1 MFSGIFLCFPW
12 FCFKIRTTENTK
24 ITKRTGFTTFAG
36 TLTLVLFLIL
46 VSASAVTAQ
55 KLPSSIRGYK
65 VHSEKI
71 VITSISAKPDGKGD
85 AIVKVEG
92 PELVDVGLS
101 GITFEFPAEA
111 LSSKQSGKVDFLTF
125 HDFEVNGIKVT
136 IPEYSTP
143 FSFKKGESFR
153 LPQPAKIFL
162 PTTSIANAAWKEMHE
177 SREIWQVTGRIFVYG
192 KFRKFGFDH
201 KRVVPVDVNIT
212 IENPLV
218 KILNPGK

>member
-1 MFSGIFLCFPW
+1 ML
-12 FCFKIRTTENTK
+12 
-24 ITKRTGFTTFAG
+24 FAG
-36 TLTLVLFLIL
+36 IALFLIIISTSTI
-46 VSASAVTAQ
+46 SAQ
-55 KLPSSIRGYK
+55 DRPSSIRGYK

-85 AIVKVEG
+85 AIVKVED

-143 FSFKKGESFR
+143 FGFKKGESFR

-162 PTTSIANAAWKEMHE
+162 PTQSLAKAAWKEMRE
-177 SREIWQVTGRIFVYG
+177 SREIWQVTGRMFVYG
-192 KFRKFGFDH
+192 QFRKFGFYH

-212 IENPLV
+212 IANPLV
-218 KILNPGK
+218 KMLATRK

>member
-1 MFSGIFLCFPW
+1 MISGILRCFPW
-12 FCFKIRTTENTK
+12 LHFEILTTK
-24 ITKRTGFTTFAG
+24 ITKDAGFTP
-36 TLTLVLFLIL
+36 LSKNLILVLFLIL
-46 VSASAVTAQ
+46 FAGTTATAQ
-55 KLPSSIRGYK
+55 DLPSSIRGYK

-71 VITSISAKPDGKGD
+71 VITSISAKPDGNAD
-85 AIVKVEG
+85 ATVKVED
-92 PELVDVGLS
+92 PELVDVSLS
-101 GITFEFPAEA
+101 GVTFEFPAEA

-162 PTTSIANAAWKEMHE
+162 PTTSIANAAWKEM
-177 SREIWQVTGRIFVYG
+177 RETRETWQVTGRIFVYG
-192 KFRKFGFDH
+192 RFRKFGFYH

-212 IENPLV
+212 IANPLT
-218 KILNPGK
+218 KMLAAHN

>member
-1 MFSGIFLCFPW
+1 MISGILRCFPW
-12 FCFKIRTTENTK
+12 FHFEILTTENKK
-24 ITKRTGFTTFAG
+24 ITKDAGFTP
-36 TLTLVLFLIL
+36 LSKNLILVLFLIL
-46 VSASAVTAQ
+46 FAGTTATAQ
-55 KLPSSIRGYK
+55 DLPSSIRGYK

-71 VITSISAKPDGKGD
+71 VITSISAKPDGNAD
-85 AIVKVEG
+85 ATVKVED
-92 PELVDVGLS
+92 PELVDVSLS
-101 GITFEFPAEA
+101 GVTFEFPAEA

-162 PTTSIANAAWKEMHE
+162 PTTSIANAAWKEM
-177 SREIWQVTGRIFVYG
+177 RETRETWQVTGRIFVYG
-192 KFRKFGFDH
+192 RFRKFGFYH

-212 IENPLV
+212 IANPLT
-218 KILNPGK
+218 KMLAAHN